1 MAVNNKFEVYKVKRE
16 IKRSGKEFDFFREDE
31 NSFGE
36 KVIGSKIKVF
46 TVNGL
51 YYEHNAH
58 ILDSYLLMTA
68 TENGEYRIKRF
79 PQIMCITDDVMY
91 KDNNGIERCHINVGD
106 FCYFSG
112 RKCRVTGVKDFMEW
126 GMVCTISFEAID
138 YGSASGVP
146 GR

>member
-16 IKRSGKEFDFFREDE
+16 IKRSGKEFDFFREEE
-31 NSFGE
+31 NAFKE
-36 KVIGSKIKVF
+36 KVIGSNTKVF
-46 TVNGL
+46 TVKGL

-58 ILDSYLLMTA
+58 ILDSYLLMIA
-68 TENGEYRIKRF
+68 TENGGYRIKRF
-79 PQIMCITDDVMY
+79 PQIMCITEDVMY
-91 KDNNGIERCHINVGD
+91 KDSDGIERCCINVGD